1 MGSLWQKYNGKE
13 AWIIGMDRQ
22 NKNIVKIM
30 ICDDDRALRSIL
42 QGKIERLCAE
52 RGIPCRVRDCDSGE
66 EVLGLLEAGS
76 KSESRLQREWEAEGE
91 RLPDI
96 LFLDIQMPGRN
107 GMEIAEELRK
117 QHKDT
122 ILIFVTALSE
132 YVYEAF
138 DVGAFHYLVKPFSDD
153 KLKEVLGKALQQYE
167 KQQEIAALRRTGG
180 NIQMRS
186 DGKGGQVQDSGEN
199 EDAYRNGRAKTA
211 ILVKRGG
218 ISTRVL
224 LADIIYAEVFNRKV
238 MLHTTGGD
246 IEYYGKLTD
255 LSEQTGEDFYRTHR
269 AYLVNFKYVEKY
281 NATTIWLEKG
291 TAPISKKQYA
301 GFVRQYMQYIS
312 RKKDR

>member
-1 MGSLWQKYNGKE
+1 
-13 AWIIGMDRQ
+13 MDRQ
-22 NKNIVKIM
+22 NRKTVKIM
-30 ICDDDRALRSIL
+30 ICDDDRALQSIL

-52 RGIPCRVRDCDSGE
+52 RGISCRVRGCDSGE
-66 EVLGLLEAGS
+66 EVLWRLEAGS

-117 QHKDT
+117 QRSDT

-138 DVGAFHYLVKPFSDD
+138 DVGAFHYLVKPFSDE
-153 KLKEVLGKALQQYE
+153 KLREVLERALQQYGH
-167 KQQEIAALRRTGG
+167 QQEIRALRQAGVP
-180 NIQMRS
+180 
-186 DGKGGQVQDSGEN
+186 KGDRHIRMAGTCGEMVQDSGEN

-246 IEYYGKLTD
+246 IEYYGKLTE
-255 LSEQTGEDFYRTHR
+255 LSEQIGEDFYRTHR

-281 NATTIWLEKG
+281 NATTVWLEKG

-301 GFVRQYMQYIS
+301 GFVRQYMQYIN
-312 RKKDR
+312 RKRGG

>member
-1 MGSLWQKYNGKE
+1 MKT
-13 AWIIGMDRQ
+13 
-22 NKNIVKIM
+22 VTIM
-30 ICDDDRALRSIL
+30 VCDDDRALQEIL
-42 QGKIERLCAE
+42 RRKIEKMCREAE
-52 RGIPCRVRDCDSGE
+52 VGCRIVCCDSGE
-66 EVLGLLEAGS
+66 EILDLRGEEA
-76 KSESRLQREWEAEGE
+76 
-91 RLPDI
+91 PDI
-96 LFLDIQMPGRN
+96 LFLDIQMPGKS

-117 QHKDT
+117 QQGDM

-167 KQQEIAALRRTGG
+167 RQQEIAALRRADDSIRTEADAAARTLQNTGESG
-180 NIQMRS
+180 GRYR
-186 DGKGGQVQDSGEN
+186 KGSEQTP
-199 EDAYRNGRAKTA
+199 AA

-224 LADIIYAEVFNRKV
+224 LEDIIYAEVFNRKV

-246 IEYYGKLTD
+246 IEYYGKLTE

-269 AYLVNFKYVEKY
+269 AYLVNLKYVERY

-291 TAPISKKQYA
+291 SVLVSKKQYA
-301 GFVRQYMQYIS
+301 GFVRQYMQYINRKRS
-312 RKKDR
+312 R

>member
-1 MGSLWQKYNGKE
+1 
-13 AWIIGMDRQ
+13 MDRQ

-52 RGIPCRVRDCDSGE
+52 RGIPCRVRGCDSGE

-167 KQQEIAALRRTGG
+167 RQQEITALPQTP
-180 NIQMRS
+180 
-186 DGKGGQVQDSGEN
+186 
-199 EDAYRNGRAKTA
+199 AA

-224 LADIIYAEVFNRKV
+224 LADIVYAEVFNRKV

-291 TAPISKKQYA
+291 MVPISKKEYA
-301 GFVRQYMQYIS
+301 GFVRQYMQYIN
-312 RKKDR
+312 RKRGR